1 MAMASWGNVAWTLR
15 PRLLAAWLSKGEH
28 AVGPDHERRL
38 RCLGGQGLL
47 PRRQVGWREAAKG
60 EGQPLPPLLSLQ
72 EREPGSG
79 VWVVKQKLR
88 QTSSVHSELC
98 LHGCKLFE
106 QKGSNSAQ
114 SNPCSAKQRACQ
126 FPNAQE
132 PSRLTAKLHLGF
144 QCLTSSQPR
153 PTCHSRPM
161 WTRRR
166 E

>member
-15 PRLLAAWLSKGEH
+15 PRLLAAWLAKGEH
-28 AVGPDHERRL
+28 AVGPAHERRL
-38 RCLGGQGLL
+38 RCLRGQGLL

-79 VWVVKQKLR
+79 VCVVKQKLC

-106 QKGSNSAQ
+106 QKGSSSAQ

-126 FPNAQE
+126 FPNAQCSQAGS
-132 PSRLTAKLHLGF
+132 PQNFTWA
-144 QCLTSSQPR
+144 SSA
-153 PTCHSRPM
+153 
-161 WTRRR
+161 
-166 E
+166 